1 MKHVEGTKKFEE
13 YAKSRLEEGKGYQ
26 SRITISKEEV
36 QQLIYSYAGT
46 GKHDSSKN
54 YVAEYV
60 SVGKPIGEY
69 YTNDKRWLKTGF

>member
-46 GKHDSSKN
+46 GKLCADDGAAAGSVV
-54 YVAEYV
+54 YVEM
-60 SVGKPIGEY
+60 
-69 YTNDKRWLKTGF
+69 